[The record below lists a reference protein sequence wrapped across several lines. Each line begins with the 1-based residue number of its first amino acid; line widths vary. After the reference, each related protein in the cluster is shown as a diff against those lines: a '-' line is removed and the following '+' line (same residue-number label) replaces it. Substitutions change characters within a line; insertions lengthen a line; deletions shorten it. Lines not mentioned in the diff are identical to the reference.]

1 MSYSLEEL
9 YKKKIKKVA
18 SNIKKART
26 DNGYTQA
33 QMESFGFDL
42 RNYQRLESGEHS
54 PSLFTLFK
62 LSKAFNVELSEL
74 VD

>member
-1 MSYSLEEL
+1 MAYSLEEL
-9 YKKKIKKVA
+9 YKKKIKKIA
-18 SNIKKART
+18 SNIKNTRNAK
-26 DNGYTQA
+26 GYTQA
-33 QMESFGFDL
+33 QMEKFGFDL

-62 LSKAFNVELSEL
+62 LSKAFNIELSEL